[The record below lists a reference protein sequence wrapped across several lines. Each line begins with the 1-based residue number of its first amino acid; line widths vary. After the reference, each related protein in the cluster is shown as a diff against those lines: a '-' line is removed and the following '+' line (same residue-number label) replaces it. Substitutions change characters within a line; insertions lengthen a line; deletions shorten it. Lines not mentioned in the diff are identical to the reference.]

1 MSAKSD
7 TASAISRDSTASKF
21 CKTRDG
27 NTCLCCRYVG
37 SDGFGLKACH
47 IYEIGAHYRVGEEK
61 ERLKNLKR
69 LRLVTINDHCNY
81 ITLCEKCHPKFDS
94 HKLEIHPTVHT
105 WIVTNSLREDG
116 AVVQSNMRFVDI
128 HAKKILFADT
138 RFIPPTE
145 ILAERMS
152 HFVQRNS
159 PNHYCHFCDYVCAS
173 VSELEVHIQGC
184 GATALP
190 KSFGALHI

>member
-116 AVVQSNMRFVDI
+116 ATAQSKKTFVDI
-128 HAKKILFADT
+128 HATKVPFAP

-145 ILAERMS
+145 VLDERMS
-152 HFVQRNS
+152 NFLGENS
-159 PNHYCHFCDYVCAS
+159 PYQYCHFCLHFGDNK
-173 VSELEVHIQGC
+173 LEFDGHKC
-184 GATALP
+184 GAAALP
-190 KSFGALHI
+190 KVFDELGIN